1 MGISEGEK
9 GKDICERVLVLE
21 SLKRVKSGNGIG
33 GVVEEVIQVM
43 PNLRKSREKLR
54 IFLEFPVCKREG
66 KAVSVQTIEELLC

>member
-9 GKDICERVLVLE
+9 GKDICGRVLVLE

-43 PNLRKSREKLR
+43 PNLRKSREK
-54 IFLEFPVCKREG
+54 EKE
-66 KAVSVQTIEELLC
+66 